1 VEEIGRP
8 AKEARQEA
16 GGENEE
22 GEESEGVKKVWV
34 CWDGGEIRRIMNA
47 REVDMK

>member
-1 VEEIGRP
+1 VEEI
-8 AKEARQEA
+8 ERQEA

-34 CWDGGEIRRIMNA
+34 CLME
-47 REVDMK
+47 EKYE